1 MRCGIRWRMKTR
13 SLSSAFSAP
22 SHLARILRVSGL
34 FHQFAFVGIGLG
46 LLSGAAAA
54 EDTPS
59 PVLNFALQSYGTQK
73 YVGVR
78 TVTFRRDGT
87 DKNRTEFVT
96 VDGQKSRTEFPPD
109 SSEAGQI
116 VVETPDERR
125 EFFPTQNIIRI
136 SGGREN
142 ELTRMANFLRRMG
155 DRVRV
160 KETGARIV
168 VGRRGHEVSM
178 SDPDGNVRQRL
189 VVDDATGLVL
199 KRELFDSVGTVVA
212 RFEFSRL
219 DFKDRIDSRLF
230 RLARKGAKVVRP
242 IDDLRSTIAGTP
254 FVLAEFPPEAGFKL
268 EFSRILNPP
277 EGKVLLQLYKGDE
290 GRVSLFQT
298 LAEVAPGQLRRFGRE
313 EVKTLSWRDKDRYF
327 ALVGNVPSATL
338 ERLKRLIVITP

>member
-1 MRCGIRWRMKTR
+1 MRCGTSWQMKTR
-13 SLSSAFSAP
+13 SLSESVLKKRNVRAF
-22 SHLARILRVSGL
+22 LA
-34 FHQFAFVGIGLG
+34 AGIVFSVVPGTAIAQD
-46 LLSGAAAA
+46 SS
-54 EDTPS
+54 S
-59 PVLNFALQSYGTQK
+59 PVLNFALQNYGTHK

-78 TVTFRRDGT
+78 TVVFRRDGS
-87 DKNRTEFVT
+87 DKKRTEYVT
-96 VDGQKSRTEFPPD
+96 VDGRRSRTEFPPD
-109 SSEAGQI
+109 SPEAGQI

-125 EFFPTQNIIRI
+125 EFFPNENIIRI

-142 ELTRMANFLRRMG
+142 ELTRMAEFIRRMG
-155 DRVRV
+155 NRVRI
-160 KETGARIV
+160 KETGARVV

-178 SDPDGNVRQRL
+178 TDPDGNVRQRL

-219 DFKDRIDSRLF
+219 DFRDRIDPRLF

-242 IDDLRSTIAGTP
+242 IDDLRTIIAGTP
-254 FVLAEFPPEAGFKL
+254 FVLTEFPPDSGMKL